1 MGKKSKKK
9 KKNTGDG
16 GSGRKVTTSK
26 AQASNKDKKNLKDIE
41 AQCEKRLAEL
51 VLAEKKGSKMNKLRF
66 R

>member
-9 KKNTGDG
+9 KNMG
-16 GSGRKVTTSK
+16 GGGGGRKVTTPK
-26 AQASNKDKKNLKDIE
+26 GQASNKDQKNLKYIE

-51 VLAEKKGSKMNKLRF
+51 VLAEKKGSKMSKLRF